1 MFVDA
6 QLEFSDSQAITA
18 SAAST
23 NIIDFNP
30 AFDYNTVTMR
40 VLASRLFWL

>member
-18 SAAST
+18 SA
-23 NIIDFNP
+23 P
-30 AFDYNTVTMR
+30 ARTSSILTQHSITT
-40 VLASRLFWL
+40 L